1 MNRST
6 LIFDFSCIIL
16 AFAFPFFTPYFVPFR
31 IVICPALRDKFCVRF
46 VFVLPCKTLGP
57 AQGEPTT
64 GTWTWTATE
73 TRDQGP
79 ETGIGTRIEQDNAV
93 LTAVEAFV
101 SMLWESGQESR
112 QRWKKTKR

>member
-1 MNRST
+1 
-6 LIFDFSCIIL
+6 L

-64 GTWTWTATE
+64 GTWTATE
-73 TRDQGP
+73 TRDRNRDKDR
-79 ETGIGTRIEQDNAV
+79 TGQCSANCSWSLCLYALGIRPRVAPKMEEN
-93 LTAVEAFV
+93 
-101 SMLWESGQESR
+101 
-112 QRWKKTKR
+112 